1 MSVLRQ
7 QSLYKLGY
15 LFVCRALNF
24 LLFAG
29 LISAESILC
38 LVHFESIEPE
48 GILESGVVVLFLGLV
63 FFNSLTATPVTDELL
78 ILDSVS
84 FWFIYLF

>member
-1 MSVLRQ
+1 MAAAAPPAKPEPTTIAV
-7 QSLYKLGY
+7 
-15 LFVCRALNF
+15 NF

-38 LVHFESIEPE
+38 LVHFESIDPE
-48 GILESGVVVLFLGLV
+48 GIFESGVVVLFLGLV

-84 FWFIYLF
+84 FWFIYLL